1 MYCVKFVEKDKISLK
16 ENKVI
21 TICSTNSIKDVVIV
35 SMLLEQ
41 EISG

>member
-1 MYCVKFVEKDKISLK
+1 MYFVKFVEKNKISLK

-21 TICSTNSIKDVVIV
+21 TICSTTSVKDAVIV
-35 SMLLEQ
+35 SMLFEQ

>member
-1 MYCVKFVEKDKISLK
+1 MYFVKFVEKKKISLK

-21 TICSTNSIKDVVIV
+21 AICSTTSIKDAVIV
-35 SMLLEQ
+35 SMLFEQ